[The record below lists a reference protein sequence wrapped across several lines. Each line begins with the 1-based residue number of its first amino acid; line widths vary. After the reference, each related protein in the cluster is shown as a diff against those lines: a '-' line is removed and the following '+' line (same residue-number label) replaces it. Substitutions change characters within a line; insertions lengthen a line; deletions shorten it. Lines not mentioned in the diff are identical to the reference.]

1 MHKFGCDHPL
11 NSWYLRRKEEK
22 EKRRKVKKDKRTKG
36 PKEKSK
42 DQCEKTTG

>member
-1 MHKFGCDHPL
+1 L

-36 PKEKSK
+36 QKEKSK